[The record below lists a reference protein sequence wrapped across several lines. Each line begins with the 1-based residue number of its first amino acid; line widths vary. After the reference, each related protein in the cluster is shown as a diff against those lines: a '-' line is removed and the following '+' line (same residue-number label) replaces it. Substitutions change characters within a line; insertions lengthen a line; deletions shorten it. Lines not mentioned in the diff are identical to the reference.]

1 MMIPNP
7 GKSPNSPRSDQ
18 TARTSREIRYA
29 HLFKVQ
35 RSGVRETQRSL
46 GFKSASLAQYHLE
59 RLVDLGLATKDET
72 GNYFFA
78 KEIKIEA
85 LEQFLK
91 IGTYLIPRFVL
102 YSVVLTIL
110 FVYFIFAVGGVIS
123 SISVLACIFAFAGMS
138 ITWYETIRA
147 WRRSP

>member
-1 MMIPNP
+1 MKIGPDGADLKGNTL
-7 GKSPNSPRSDQ
+7 RVY
-18 TARTSREIRYA
+18 TY
-29 HLFKVQ
+29 LFKVQ

-46 GFKSASLAQYHLE
+46 GFKSASLAQYHLDK
-59 RLVDLGLATKDET
+59 LVELGLATRDEV
-72 GNYFFA
+72 GNYFLA

-102 YSVVLTIL
+102 YSVMFTIL
-110 FVYFIFAVGGVIS
+110 FVYFVLAVGVLISSVSVWAYIFALSGLV
-123 SISVLACIFAFAGMS
+123 

>member
-1 MMIPNP
+1 M
-7 GKSPNSPRSDQ
+7 G
-18 TARTSREIRYA
+18 
-29 HLFKVQ
+29 
-35 RSGVRETQRSL
+35 
-46 GFKSASLAQYHLE
+46 
-59 RLVDLGLATKDET
+59 LGLATKDET

-102 YSVVLTIL
+102 YSVVLTVL

-123 SISVLACIFAFAGMS
+123 SISIWACIFALAGMS

-147 WRRSP
+147 WRISP

>member
-1 MMIPNP
+1 MAV
-7 GKSPNSPRSDQ
+7 GSDGADLKGN
-18 TARTSREIRYA
+18 TLRVYTY
-29 HLFKVQ
+29 LFKVQ
-35 RSGVRETQRSL
+35 RSGVREAQRSL
-46 GFKSASLAQYHLE
+46 GFKSASLAQYHLDK
-59 RLVDLGLATKDET
+59 LVALGLATKDET
-72 GNYFFA
+72 GNYFLA

-102 YSVVLTIL
+102 YSVMLTFL
-110 FVYFIFAVGGVIS
+110 FIYFIFAVGGVIS
-123 SISVLACIFAFAGMS
+123 SISIWGYIFALAGLS

>member
-1 MMIPNP
+1 MTIGPN
-7 GKSPNSPRSDQ
+7 GADLKGNTLRVY
-18 TARTSREIRYA
+18 TY
-29 HLFKVQ
+29 LFKVQ

-46 GFKSASLAQYHLE
+46 GFKSASLAQYHLDK
-59 RLVDLGLATKDET
+59 LVELGLATRDEV
-72 GNYFFA
+72 GNYFLA

-102 YSVVLTIL
+102 YSVMFTIL
-110 FVYFIFAVGGVIS
+110 FVYFVLAVGVLISSVSVWAYIFALSGLV
-123 SISVLACIFAFAGMS
+123 